1 MISICLL
8 VFGKVDMKERVR
20 IMRNYKK
27 PAFWVVVLSI
37 MICVVVAVC
46 LLTDSKEDGTDVTP
60 PAAFDQQTENTD
72 RSTDDAS
79 LPDEREEED
88 GREVSP
94 LLSITGEQIG
104 TAALYKDEAGRIT
117 KKIETWNSGIEKETT
132 YSYYPDGNKK
142 EVTVYNGEA
151 LMRTKYREDGT
162 IEVVNEE
169 HAKGT
174 LETTYTET
182 GSRSKVRTEYPDG
195 SWNEHTYDSEGHTLS
210 WVQVDKDQLR
220 RSWEF
225 TYYENG
231 NYKSDIYID
240 EAGGIRT
247 ESHYDEDGAIVSEIT
262 MYSAPKAHPEVVV
275 SQVRTE
281 NFYDAEGNRTS
292 KTEYKDGRIE
302 EVRYDAKGN
311 RVWNKVTKPD
321 GTTEERYF
329 TDGRL
334 SRYIVNGEEIAVAG
348 S

>member
-1 MISICLL
+1 
-8 VFGKVDMKERVR
+8 MK
-20 IMRNYKK
+20 IMMNYKK

-46 LLTDSKEDGTDVTP
+46 LLTDPKEDGMDVTP
-60 PAAFDQQTENTD
+60 PAASDQQTENTD
-72 RSTDDAS
+72 SSTDDAS

-88 GREVSP
+88 GGEVSP

-117 KKIETWNSGIEKETT
+117 KKIETWNSGIVKETS
-132 YSYYPDGNKK
+132 YSYYPDGSKK
-142 EVTVYNGEA
+142 EVTVYNGEV

-162 IEVVNEE
+162 VEVVHEE

-182 GSRSKVRTEYPDG
+182 GSRSRLLTQYLDG
-195 SWNEHTYDSEGHTLS
+195 SWDEKTYDSENRMLS
-210 WVQVDKDQLR
+210 WVQVDKDQFR
-220 RSWEF
+220 KSWEF

-231 NYKSDIYID
+231 DLKSEINID
-240 EAGGIRT
+240 EAWGTYT
-247 ESHYDEDGAIVSEIT
+247 ERFYYEDGTISSVTLFGESKE
-262 MYSAPKAHPEVVV
+262 HPEVVS
-275 SQVRTE
+275 SQVRME
-281 NFYDAEGNRTS
+281 IFYDAEGN
-292 KTEYKDGRIE
+292 KTTKNEYRDGRIE
-302 EVRYDAKGN
+302 ESRYDAKGIP
-311 RVWNKVTKPD
+311 VWSKVTKPD

-334 SRYIVNGEEIAVAG
+334 SRYIVNGEEIPVAG